1 MELMQFTAIV
11 VMFLLTLTLIML
23 LPRRVVRDH
32 VFSRSRWQLAG
43 GTSLLCIQFLLQYEL
58 KLRAMGVTQG
68 VFLNLLIFVPCSWML
83 ALAILNLQRQGHIR
97 RSEWLVG
104 AITYALIAALLMSA
118 TAANGM
124 NPLDDTPAMRYAE
137 IASAALYTAMTA
149 YYTVI
154 ELRELRRMHRSL
166 DNYYDLDMGYLL
178 QWMERS
184 ILVLVSMAL
193 LAPLAIFNNN
203 ILLSVFG
210 LAILFGIY
218 YFVISFI
225 CYVVSNDAHDVTE
238 ANTID
243 GNDDPDSNQEM
254 PPLTDEELL
263 VVGKAVQRWLARGRH
278 LQCGINIKTASDEMK
293 VPRYKLMLWLKT
305 TPQELFS
312 PWLTN
317 LRTEAAKQML
327 REHPDWTNDTIAQM
341 CGFSTRNY
349 FQTVFRKQTGMTPAQ
364 FIASQ
369 KAK

>member
-1 MELMQFTAIV
+1 MQFTAIV

-32 VFSRSRWQLAG
+32 VFSRSRWLLAG

-68 VFLNLLIFVPCSWML
+68 VFLNLLIFVPASQLFC
-83 ALAILNLQRQGHIR
+83 LAITNLQRQGNIR
-97 RSEWLVG
+97 QREWMVG
-104 AITYALIAALLMSA
+104 TIIYVVIVALLLSA
-118 TAANGM
+118 TALSGM
-124 NPLDDTPAMRYAE
+124 NPLADTPAMRYAE
-137 IASAALYTAMTA
+137 IASAVLYSAMTFF
-149 YYTVI
+149 YTTMN
-154 ELRELRRMHRSL
+154 LREMRRMHRSL
-166 DNYYDLDMGYLL
+166 DNYYDFERGDLL
-178 QWMERS
+178 EWMERS
-184 ILVLVSMAL
+184 IWVLAAMAL

-203 ILLSVFG
+203 ILLAIFG
-210 LAILFGIY
+210 LTILFGIY